1 MEAMMNLM
9 RTTLEGLIFFL
20 ALWLFVSCS
29 TQNTNTTAHEDELEE
44 DVVNVEYSARARY

>member
-1 MEAMMNLM
+1 MNLM

-29 TQNTNTTAHEDELEE
+29 TQKTQTNVDQEE
-44 DVVNVEYSARARY
+44 GEQNDQVQVKYSARARY